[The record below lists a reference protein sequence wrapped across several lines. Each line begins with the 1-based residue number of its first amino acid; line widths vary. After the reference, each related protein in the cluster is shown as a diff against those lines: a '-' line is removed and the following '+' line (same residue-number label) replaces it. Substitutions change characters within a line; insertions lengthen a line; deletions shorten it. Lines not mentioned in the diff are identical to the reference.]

1 LRAFPNGFR
10 VAENLLVYHR
20 FEMFLLLSSLL
31 PFASARQNQ
40 AKTGLQLQI
49 KARQQGRA
57 LGVAPPKRRGRA
69 EKRGARLAVE
79 GD

>member
-1 LRAFPNGFR
+1 
-10 VAENLLVYHR
+10 
-20 FEMFLLLSSLL
+20 MFLLLSSLL

-57 LGVAPPKRRGRA
+57 LGVAPRNKRERA
-69 EKRGARLAVE
+69 EKKGARLAIE
-79 GD
+79 RRSGGAKGLGLALN